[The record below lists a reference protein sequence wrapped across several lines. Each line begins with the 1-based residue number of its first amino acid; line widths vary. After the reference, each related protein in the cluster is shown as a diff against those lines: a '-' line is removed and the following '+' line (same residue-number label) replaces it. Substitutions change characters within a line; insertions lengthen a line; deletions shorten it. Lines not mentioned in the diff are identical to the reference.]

1 MEKLYEQWESD
12 EEPIPNDE
20 LEIGDPNRLPPEL
33 DFSRIK
39 DPDAPDALLKETKR
53 EQPVFLSIKGNI
65 FIESMKQNTRLKIL

>member
-65 FIESMKQNTRLKIL
+65 FMVIPNP

>member
-65 FIESMKQNTRLKIL
+65 FMEPIEQRTRMKIL